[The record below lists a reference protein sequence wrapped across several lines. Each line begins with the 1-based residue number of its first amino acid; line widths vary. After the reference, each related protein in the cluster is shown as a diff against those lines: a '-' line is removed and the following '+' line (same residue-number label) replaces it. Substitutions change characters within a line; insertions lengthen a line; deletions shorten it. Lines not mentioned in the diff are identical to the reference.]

1 MDKMTKKNSVLLAL
15 SLLVLGFVVSNL
27 WHGLYNPMKPLYV
40 EVVNGTDAL
49 IPSVVIE
56 HGSAGLQEKIT
67 VVQLK
72 PKENRILALNHK
84 PGMGFNVQANFA
96 DGSQTEICGGKSKDY
111 WFFRETITKF
121 GIYTTP
127 VR

>member
-1 MDKMTKKNSVLLAL
+1 VTQITKKYTVLFALAL
-15 SLLVLGFVVSNL
+15 LVIGFVASNL
-27 WHGLYNPMKPLYV
+27 RHGLYNPMKPLYV

-72 PKENRILALNHK
+72 PKESRILALNHK

>member
-1 MDKMTKKNSVLLAL
+1 MHIAKKNIAIVAL
-15 SLLVLGFVVSNL
+15 GSLLLGIFISSI
-27 WHGLYNPMKPLYV
+27 WHGLHNPMKPLYV

-49 IPSVVIE
+49 LPSVVIE

-72 PKENRILALNHK
+72 PQESRTLALNHK
-84 PGMGFNVQANFA
+84 PGMGFNVLANFA
-96 DGSQTEICGGKSKDY
+96 DGSQTEICGGKSKDH
-111 WFFRETITKF
+111 WFFRETVTKF

>member
-40 EVVNGTDAL
+40 DVVNGTDSL

-72 PKENRILALNHK
+72 PNESRMLALNHK
-84 PGMGFNVQANFA
+84 PGMGFNVQANFS